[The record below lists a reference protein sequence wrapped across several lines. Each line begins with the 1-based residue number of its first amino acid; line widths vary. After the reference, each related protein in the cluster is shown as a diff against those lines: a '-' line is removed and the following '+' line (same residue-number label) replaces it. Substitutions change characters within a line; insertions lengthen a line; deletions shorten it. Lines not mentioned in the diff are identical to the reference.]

1 MRPRG
6 LFDGPFRA
14 GPAQARPARA
24 GRVGGTTG
32 RDSRHGPAL
41 SSGRASPAL
50 MISCWA
56 VFWAPVFGPCSGWP
70 SWARPIFPALP
81 PPVRPSSTPWRAGG
95 TAARRRPAPCPGP
108 WVMRGGAVVSSLPC
122 VTAYDLLCVRHAAP
136 APAPICVY
144 SLGPKLPAACSFFFK
159 LTREVNLEVYQ
170 NWVIPHISIPIYK
183 NKVGHPSPSAV
194 NLEVSDIRH

>member
-1 MRPRG
+1 MNAAARFDESASATGSSMRPRG

-70 SWARPIFPALP
+70 SWARPIFPALT
-81 PPVRPSSTPWRAGG
+81 RTSTR
-95 TAARRRPAPCPGP
+95 TRRGRS
-108 WVMRGGAVVSSLPC
+108 GGA
-122 VTAYDLLCVRHAAP
+122 R
-136 APAPICVY
+136 
-144 SLGPKLPAACSFFFK
+144 
-159 LTREVNLEVYQ
+159 NLQ
-170 NWVIPHISIPIYK
+170 LAMPHVKKFQSKYTI
-183 NKVGHPSPSAV
+183 
-194 NLEVSDIRH
+194 

>member
-1 MRPRG
+1 MNAAARFDESASATGSSMRPRG

-24 GRVGGTTG
+24 GRVRGTTG

-122 VTAYDLLCVRHAAP
+122 VTAYSACGTPPQPQLQFASTALVP
-136 APAPICVY
+136 S
-144 SLGPKLPAACSFFFK
+144 SLRLAHFF
-159 LTREVNLEVYQ
+159 
-170 NWVIPHISIPIYK
+170 S
-183 NKVGHPSPSAV
+183 S
-194 NLEVSDIRH
+194 

>member
-1 MRPRG
+1 MNAAARFDESASATGSSMRPRG

-70 SWARPIFPALP
+70 SWARPIFPALVTISRVDGWAP
-81 PPVRPSSTPWRAGG
+81 EKDGDNDGWAPGKDDSNAFHGKLPQSTHVNDGGCAGG
-95 TAARRRPAPCPGP
+95 
-108 WVMRGGAVVSSLPC
+108 
-122 VTAYDLLCVRHAAP
+122 
-136 APAPICVY
+136 
-144 SLGPKLPAACSFFFK
+144 
-159 LTREVNLEVYQ
+159 
-170 NWVIPHISIPIYK
+170 
-183 NKVGHPSPSAV
+183 
-194 NLEVSDIRH
+194 

>member
-1 MRPRG
+1 MNAAARFDESASATGSSMRPRG

-32 RDSRHGPAL
+32 RDLRHGPAL

-70 SWARPIFPALP
+70 SWARPIFPAL
-81 PPVRPSSTPWRAGG
+81 VAV
-95 TAARRRPAPCPGP
+95 ARC
-108 WVMRGGAVVSSLPC
+108 LPC
-122 VTAYDLLCVRHAAP
+122 LVTGEGAGP
-136 APAPICVY
+136 E
-144 SLGPKLPAACSFFFK
+144 LGALVQVIILRIPFLSDFEEIMLWLVFFFEEITLWLVK
-159 LTREVNLEVYQ
+159 SI
-170 NWVIPHISIPIYK
+170 IP
-183 NKVGHPSPSAV
+183 A
-194 NLEVSDIRH
+194 

>member
-1 MRPRG
+1 MNAAARFDESASATGSSMRPRG

-70 SWARPIFPALP
+70 SWARPIFPALVLVHHAWCCNKILVSFAFP
-81 PPVRPSSTPWRAGG
+81 PSQRSC
-95 TAARRRPAPCPGP
+95 AARNLCSKLFSYGLCLSNKT
-108 WVMRGGAVVSSLPC
+108 GA
-122 VTAYDLLCVRHAAP
+122 
-136 APAPICVY
+136 
-144 SLGPKLPAACSFFFK
+144 
-159 LTREVNLEVYQ
+159 LTL
-170 NWVIPHISIPIYK
+170 K
-183 NKVGHPSPSAV
+183 F
-194 NLEVSDIRH
+194 

>member
-1 MRPRG
+1 MNAAARFDESASATGSSMRPRG

-14 GPAQARPARA
+14 GPAQERPARA

-70 SWARPIFPALP
+70 SWARPIFPALSTITFVAGEAREQPDHVAQKSAARPFPIGRFSASNELGAAALSPRVFP
-81 PPVRPSSTPWRAGG
+81 PCDACLFTDVLSPGESTPWLAAVAG
-95 TAARRRPAPCPGP
+95 
-108 WVMRGGAVVSSLPC
+108 
-122 VTAYDLLCVRHAAP
+122 
-136 APAPICVY
+136 
-144 SLGPKLPAACSFFFK
+144 
-159 LTREVNLEVYQ
+159 
-170 NWVIPHISIPIYK
+170 
-183 NKVGHPSPSAV
+183 
-194 NLEVSDIRH
+194 

>member
-1 MRPRG
+1 MNAAARFDESASATGSSMRPRG

-70 SWARPIFPALP
+70 SWARPIFPALARAKP
-81 PPVRPSSTPWRAGG
+81 LQPLLTPCACLHAVGLNHSLFEDGSHTRTRKATIRFQSATIFPSLIRILWK
-95 TAARRRPAPCPGP
+95 CN
-108 WVMRGGAVVSSLPC
+108 
-122 VTAYDLLCVRHAAP
+122 Y
-136 APAPICVY
+136 
-144 SLGPKLPAACSFFFK
+144 
-159 LTREVNLEVYQ
+159 
-170 NWVIPHISIPIYK
+170 ISIKKIH
-183 NKVGHPSPSAV
+183 V
-194 NLEVSDIRH
+194 LESRPDMA

>member
-1 MRPRG
+1 MNAAARFDESASATGSSMRPRG

-81 PPVRPSSTPWRAGG
+81 HHFLPADPPALRAIPGTSARGDRAGELG
-95 TAARRRPAPCPGP
+95 RRVTVGVGAEPPTCRRAAAPPPAEERGRRRTTPCGP
-108 WVMRGGAVVSSLPC
+108 QGRATFSIASLSSAAVVVIAGAIWLPI
-122 VTAYDLLCVRHAAP
+122 VGVD
-136 APAPICVY
+136 
-144 SLGPKLPAACSFFFK
+144 PKISF
-159 LTREVNLEVYQ
+159 R
-170 NWVIPHISIPIYK
+170 
-183 NKVGHPSPSAV
+183 G
-194 NLEVSDIRH
+194 

>member
-1 MRPRG
+1 MNAAARFDESASATGSSMRPRG

-70 SWARPIFPALP
+70 SWARPIFPALALVKGLNP
-81 PPVRPSSTPWRAGG
+81 NRRWRSRSSKRARTRGH
-95 TAARRRPAPCPGP
+95 ARAYILRRRPAKS
-108 WVMRGGAVVSSLPC
+108 MRARTSGDCENRTNQGSAFSHVLGK
-122 VTAYDLLCVRHAAP
+122 AP
-136 APAPICVY
+136 TC
-144 SLGPKLPAACSFFFK
+144 
-159 LTREVNLEVYQ
+159 
-170 NWVIPHISIPIYK
+170 
-183 NKVGHPSPSAV
+183 
-194 NLEVSDIRH
+194 

>member
-1 MRPRG
+1 MNAAARFDESASATGSSMRPRG

-81 PPVRPSSTPWRAGG
+81 LTGPSLAVR
-95 TAARRRPAPCPGP
+95 ARPILSPADAPGP
-108 WVMRGGAVVSSLPC
+108 ARSSRPPIVTALNYVDDPSKQLQRFPAVVPSRRCRSLAQFVKLAVV
-122 VTAYDLLCVRHAAP
+122 VT
-136 APAPICVY
+136 
-144 SLGPKLPAACSFFFK
+144 GSFA
-159 LTREVNLEVYQ
+159 L
-170 NWVIPHISIPIYK
+170 I
-183 NKVGHPSPSAV
+183 
-194 NLEVSDIRH
+194 